1 MNVRRPDV
9 GGTGKKYGWDVR
21 PGPIPAVTYRCFA
34 LPSGELLPIEERLG
48 RRVLRRIDPE
58 SPLGRRLLAAQR
70 VVVVEARGDGG
81 AVARDH

>member
-1 MNVRRPDV
+1 M
-9 GGTGKKYGWDVR
+9 GGTEKKYGWAVR
-21 PGPIPAVTYRCFA
+21 SGTIPAVTYRCFA

-70 VVVVEARGDGG
+70 VVVVDAHGMKDE
-81 AVARDH
+81 VPRDH